1 MNAKTNCQKRLS
13 LKVLCAKYRWY
24 PAVTKKARPKKR
36 AAKRTSAV
44 VVIPVNTKAKQR
56 RWTRKNGI
64 ECAQF
69 TRSSE
74 ARLMGAE
81 GGVSVSIRSPYLLVG
96 RENPSSQKPPLT
108 WTFWQHRQMT
118 DAPPA
123 FAPPPPSEAD
133 GTPPAPPA
141 PPPVNLLDGPML
153 GDLARL

>member
-96 RENPSSQKPPLT
+96 RENPSSSKTPLT

-118 DAPPA
+118 DAPLD
-123 FAPPPPSEAD
+123 FTTLSVSEAD
-133 GTPPAPPA
+133 GIATVPLDH
-141 PPPVNLLDGPML
+141 PPVNLLDGPML
-153 GDLARL
+153 GDL